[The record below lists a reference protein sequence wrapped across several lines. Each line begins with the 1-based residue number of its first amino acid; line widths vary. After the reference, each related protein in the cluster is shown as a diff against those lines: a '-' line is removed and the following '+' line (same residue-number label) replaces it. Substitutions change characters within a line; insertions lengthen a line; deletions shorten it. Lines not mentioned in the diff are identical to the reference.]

1 MEIARVSGYA
11 CGIAVENSLGF
22 FGDAVEYDPDFARS
36 FMRRTL
42 ELAKSYDGPHD
53 ATLLVNCLLG
63 LLIVPKESLIA
74 KIPPVEFEH
83 IAEWGI
89 RPDLIKDLGKCEY
102 GHEHRL
108 NLRQLVRRLRNAV
121 AHFRIEPR
129 QRGGSVLGYSFRD
142 QNGFRAEVSLAEI
155 KDFVSKLAAHLESNA

>member
-1 MEIARVSGYA
+1 M
-11 CGIAVENSLGF
+11 
-22 FGDAVEYDPDFARS
+22 EYDPDFARS

-42 ELAKSYDGPHD
+42 ELARGYEGPHD

-74 KIPPVEFEH
+74 KIPQVEFEQ

-89 RPDLIKDLGKCEY
+89 RPTSVKAFGKCEY

-129 QRGGSVLGYSFRD
+129 HKGGRVVGYSFRD
-142 QNGFRAEVSLAEI
+142 RNGFHAEVGLDEI
-155 KDFVSKLAAHLESNA
+155 REFVSKLAEHLESEA